1 MLVDIKS
8 IIEKQKLF
16 DSMHKGNFNW
26 DEPINESNLNM
37 LQYLIICTLG
47 ELGEASNIV
56 KKVVRGDC
64 SLEDVSTDL
73 SEEII
78 DVFIYVIKLAY
89 QLNID
94 IESEFLKKLKKNES
108 RFKNYERIE

>member
-1 MLVDIKS
+1 MDIKS

-16 DSMHKGNFNW
+16 DSIHKGNFNW
-26 DEPINESNLNM
+26 DEPINESNLDM

-47 ELGEASNIV
+47 ELGEASNII
-56 KKVVRGDC
+56 KKVLRGDC
-64 SLEDVSTDL
+64 GFEEVKPEL

-78 DVFIYVIKLAY
+78 DVFIYIIKLAY

-94 IESEFLKKLKKNES
+94 IESEFLKKLAKNEK
-108 RFKNYERIE
+108 RFKNYERME

>member
-1 MLVDIKS
+1 MEIKS

-16 DSMHKGNFNW
+16 DSLHKGNFNW
-26 DEPINESNLNM
+26 DELINESNLDM

-64 SLEDVSTDL
+64 RLEEVRAEL

-78 DVFIYVIKLAY
+78 DVFIYIIKLAY

-94 IESEFLKKLKKNES
+94 IESEFLKKLEKNEK